1 MVLKGVTLPHHFPTV
16 TAHVAAG
23 VGAFVGVATVAEVD
37 CLTVDELFTEL
48 VDDFTELRAVLVDL
62 KVVTVAD
69 TAELWAVVATVSDVP
84 LVFAVA
90 EVL

>member
-23 VGAFVGVATVAEVD
+23 VGTTVGFTTVAEVD
-37 CLTVDELFTEL
+37 CLTVDELCMEL
-48 VDDFTELRAVLVDL
+48 VDDFAELSAVLVDF

-69 TAELWAVVATVSDVP
+69 TAELWAVVAPVADAP
-84 LVFAVA
+84 LVFALA
-90 EVL
+90 EAL